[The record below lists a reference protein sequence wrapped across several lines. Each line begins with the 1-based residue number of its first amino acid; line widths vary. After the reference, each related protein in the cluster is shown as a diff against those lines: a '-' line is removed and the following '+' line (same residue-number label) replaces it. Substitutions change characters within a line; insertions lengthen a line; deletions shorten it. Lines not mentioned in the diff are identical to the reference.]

1 MNVAGSKAAQKETN
15 PMTTNRAP
23 WTARCKSGYT
33 FAGRSC
39 NRPAPRGMLLC
50 NDCLH
55 AEHLPALPS
64 TSLLQVVLA
73 AVASFLG
80 VR

>member
-1 MNVAGSKAAQKETN
+1 MTN
-15 PMTTNRAP
+15 NTRIAP
-23 WTARCKSGYT
+23 WTARCKSGYE
-33 FAGRSC
+33 FHGRSC

-50 NDCLH
+50 SDCLH
-55 AEHLPALPS
+55 AEHLPALPP
-64 TSLLQVVLA
+64 TGLLQIVLA